1 MEVRYPL
8 LLPLAKVCPLARAE
22 KGRAMMMGRDSVE
35 AITTGKMETEMAM
48 VNLMGSQVPH

>member
-8 LLPLAKVCPLARAE
+8 LLPLAKVCPLARAA